1 MTDNLMNIAR
11 ILQTMFF
18 AEGDATLVRQREEL
32 RRMEHTKK
40 VLSGL
45 SGITNQ
51 DILQKFIELDVSPE
65 AVTSLTLVPL
75 VMVAWADGEVDD
87 KEREAVL
94 NSLKGYGVIK
104 NNVNYTL
111 LKEWLEKR
119 PPHKMLDA
127 WAHYISG
134 ICGSLSAEERGELK
148 ANIMG
153 HATAVAGASGG
164 FLSVMK
170 ISPEEERILAKLE
183 KAFN

>member
-1 MTDNLMNIAR
+1 MTDNLMNMAR

-18 AEGDATLVRQREEL
+18 AEGDVTLVKQREEL
-32 RRMEHTKK
+32 QRMEHTKK

-65 AVTSLTLVPL
+65 AVTSLALVPL
-75 VMVAWADGEVDD
+75 VMIAWADGEVDD

-94 NSLKGYGVIK
+94 NSLRGYGLIK

-111 LKEWLEKR
+111 LNEWLGKR
-119 PPHKMLDA
+119 PPRKMLDA
-127 WAHYISG
+127 WTHYISE
-134 ICGSLSAEERGELK
+134 ICGSLSAEERAELK

-153 HATAVAGASGG
+153 HAAAVAGASGG
-164 FLSVMK
+164 FLSITK
-170 ISPEEERILAKLE
+170 ISPEEEGMLAKLK
-183 KAFN
+183 KAFD